1 MAPNPHAFLLACVM
15 PAMDSRERRLQVEG
29 AICSELR
36 NGVLAALR
44 VIKDWHPQSK
54 GVVIEPTLGFH
65 ATQRRTPPRAASFMS
80 GGIDALATLRCN
92 RLDFPLDHPASIRD
106 CFFFLGFNRNDFD
119 ATGPVRDRLLD
130 FQRRLDRMSVVA
142 REARVN
148 LIPLHTNIRFIARD
162 HDAWSER
169 GLGAGLASIAHIF
182 ARRITRVLIGSS
194 DNNGTA
200 RSWGSHPLLDPKF
213 SSADLEVRHDGLWL
227 SRLQKT
233 AIVADW
239 DAAVAIVQCCWQ
251 NKLTDETINC
261 GRCGKCLRTMIHLA
275 ALGKLRKTRAFPDVA
290 VTPEM
295 VYATR
300 IAHEG
305 EVSSFEE
312 CLDLFEKGGRTDLVQ
327 AIQQRVDEYRRYK
340 HWIDA
345 RGWRGAIRR
354 WDKKMMNDGLTNSAR
369 RVLRYLR
376 RREKVPGVDVAP

>member
-1 MAPNPHAFLLACVM
+1 
-15 PAMDSRERRLQVEG
+15 
-29 AICSELR
+29 
-36 NGVLAALR
+36 
-44 VIKDWHPQSK
+44 
-54 GVVIEPTLGFH
+54 
-65 ATQRRTPPRAASFMS
+65 
-80 GGIDALATLRCN
+80 
-92 RLDFPLDHPASIRD
+92 
-106 CFFFLGFNRNDFD
+106 
-119 ATGPVRDRLLD
+119 
-130 FQRRLDRMSVVA
+130 MSVVA

-275 ALGKLRKTRAFPDVA
+275 ALGKLEKTRAFPNVP

-295 VYATR
+295 IYATR
-300 IAHEG
+300 IAHDG

-312 CLDLFEKGGRTDLVQ
+312 CLDLFTKSGRTDLVQ

-340 HWIDA
+340 HWIDD